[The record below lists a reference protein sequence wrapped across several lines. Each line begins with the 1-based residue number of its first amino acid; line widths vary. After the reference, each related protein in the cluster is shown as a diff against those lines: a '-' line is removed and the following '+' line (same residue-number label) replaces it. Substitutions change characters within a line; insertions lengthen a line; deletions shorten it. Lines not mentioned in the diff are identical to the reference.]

1 MKYLKK
7 YKLFESLKKDVG
19 VNIKWIEKNDK
30 LKRKFEFKDFR
41 DSLGF
46 INKIAT
52 ICESMNHHP
61 EINWI
66 YNKIELTLSTHDDGY
81 KITELD
87 YQLANKID
95 EILTSESNLDS
106 VVSEFINHMSNIYDL
121 RFGQKFD
128 KNKSNCAWFTTEF
141 YNWAKQKSLDVKIVY
156 FDSDIEAHIAPMLD
170 GKVIDFTVKQFTKNT
185 DDDYKILSPEDY
197 KQFGYDKFEVYDELP
212 NLETIFSAD
221 RI

>member
-1 MKYLKK
+1 
-7 YKLFESLKKDVG
+7 
-19 VNIKWIEKNDK
+19 
-30 LKRKFEFKDFR
+30 
-41 DSLGF
+41 
-46 INKIAT
+46 
-52 ICESMNHHP
+52 
-61 EINWI
+61 
-66 YNKIELTLSTHDDGY
+66 
-81 KITELD
+81 
-87 YQLANKID
+87 
-95 EILTSESNLDS
+95 
-106 VVSEFINHMSNIYDL
+106 MSNIYDL

-141 YNWAKQKSLDVKIVY
+141 YNWAKQKSLDVKVIY

-170 GKVIDFTVKQFTKNT
+170 GKVIDFAVKQFTKNT